1 VRKILGYLPQS
12 FGVLPRVSAEE
23 MLNHY
28 AVLKGLANAVERKD
42 VVKALLEQVNLYQVR
57 KKRLAGFSG
66 GMKQRFGIA
75 QALLGDPKLIIVDE
89 PTAGLDPAERV
100 RFNNL
105 LSEISESKIVILS
118 THIVEDVSDL
128 CSDMAIIDKGEVLL
142 QGNPGEILAG
152 MEGHVWE
159 KRISKEELADY
170 QQKYQVIYSR
180 LNEGKP
186 LIHILS
192 ENDPEDGFV
201 SVRPNLEDVYFS
213 NIQVA

>member
-1 VRKILGYLPQS
+1 
-12 FGVLPRVSAEE
+12 
-23 MLNHY
+23 
-28 AVLKGLANAVERKD
+28 
-42 VVKALLEQVNLYQVR
+42 
-57 KKRLAGFSG
+57 
-66 GMKQRFGIA
+66 A

-142 QGNPGEILAG
+142 QGNPGEILSG
-152 MEGHVWE
+152 MEGKVWE
-159 KRISKEELADY
+159 KRIAKEELTDY
-170 QQKYQVIYSR
+170 QTKYQVIYSR